1 MVTIPEWIAKTEGLL
16 TAVIQ
21 ESAQS
26 VAIEANKSR
35 FKGGKMPIDTGFL
48 TNSMMASIGTLPTGE
63 SKRPDGYSRLE
74 WDSGQVSLVI
84 NSMAPGDTI
93 FIGWTAE
100 YALFMENRYG
110 FMRSAAQKWPEFV
123 NEAVSL
129 VSKLK

>member
-21 ESAQS
+21 ESVQS
-26 VAIEANKSR
+26 VAIDASVPW
-35 FKGGKMPIDTGFL
+35 FKGGKMRVVTGFL
-48 TNSMMASIGTLPTGE
+48 RNSEAAEIGSLPAGE
-63 SKRPDGYSRLE
+63 SKRPEDYANS
-74 WDSGQVSLVI
+74 DFDPSAIILVI
-84 NSMAPGDTI
+84 NQMKLGDTI
-93 FIGWTAE
+93 YIGWTAE
-100 YALFMENRYG
+100 YARFMENRYG